1 MPSSLNTLQA
11 QALAKATQ
19 VRSSRAAL
27 HTHLKHMPPQEARQ
41 IATDLIHDTPDWL
54 NTQLTIKLLQQIPYV
69 AAARS
74 GTAALIGDTLT
85 AVMLSVYESARPQ
98 IMRSPFST

>member
-69 AAARS
+69 
-74 GTAALIGDTLT
+74 GTARAEKYMARAGVGFGLQIRALTVRQRQQL
-85 AVMLSVYESARPQ
+85 AQELLP
-98 IMRSPFST
+98 